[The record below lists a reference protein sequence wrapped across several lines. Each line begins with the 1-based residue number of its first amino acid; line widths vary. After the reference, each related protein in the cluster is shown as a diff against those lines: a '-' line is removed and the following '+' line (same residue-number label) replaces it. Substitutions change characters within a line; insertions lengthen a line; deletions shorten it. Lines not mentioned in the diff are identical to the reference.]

1 MSNRFNGF
9 ATKQIH
15 AAHVRLPGI
24 NPLST
29 PIFQTSTFAFDT
41 AVQGARRFSGDEKGY
56 IYTRLGNPNNDKL
69 AKKIAVL
76 EGAQA
81 GLVTGSGMGAISA
94 VMWTALRAGDH
105 LLADKTLY
113 GCTFSYF
120 MHGLARFGVN
130 VTQTDFNDIESIEKN
145 LRPETKAV
153 YFETPANPNMK
164 IIDIAAVSECVHRAA
179 PGCLVI
185 VDNTFSTPYIQRPIE
200 LGADAV
206 VHSGTKYLNGHGDV
220 IAGIAVGR
228 EDFISECIG
237 FGLKDMTGAVLS
249 PFDAYLIDRGLKTL
263 DIRMQKHSSSAMEI
277 ARFLERHPAVKR
289 VLYPGLTSC
298 PNHEIA
304 KKQMSLFGGMITFE
318 LHCGKAAAERFVN
331 ELELCTLAVSLGDTE
346 TLIQHPASMTHSTYT
361 PAELAAAD
369 ISENLLRISVG
380 LEDPEDI
387 ISDLKRGLDRIDSR

>member
-105 LLADKTLY
+105 ILADKTLY

-153 YFETPANPNMK
+153 Y
-164 IIDIAAVSECVHRAA
+164 
-179 PGCLVI
+179 
-185 VDNTFSTPYIQRPIE
+185 
-200 LGADAV
+200 
-206 VHSGTKYLNGHGDV
+206 
-220 IAGIAVGR
+220 
-228 EDFISECIG
+228 
-237 FGLKDMTGAVLS
+237 
-249 PFDAYLIDRGLKTL
+249 
-263 DIRMQKHSSSAMEI
+263 
-277 ARFLERHPAVKR
+277 
-289 VLYPGLTSC
+289 
-298 PNHEIA
+298 
-304 KKQMSLFGGMITFE
+304 
-318 LHCGKAAAERFVN
+318 
-331 ELELCTLAVSLGDTE
+331 
-346 TLIQHPASMTHSTYT
+346 
-361 PAELAAAD
+361 
-369 ISENLLRISVG
+369 
-380 LEDPEDI
+380 
-387 ISDLKRGLDRIDSR
+387 